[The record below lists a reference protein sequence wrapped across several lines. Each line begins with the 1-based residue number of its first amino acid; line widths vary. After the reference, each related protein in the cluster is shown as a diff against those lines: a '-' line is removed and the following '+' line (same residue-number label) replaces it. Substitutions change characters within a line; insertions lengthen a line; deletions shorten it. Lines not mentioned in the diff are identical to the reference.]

1 MLFPTILLALSSI
14 TGFATSQSI
23 DPSTISETIRE
34 TWCNNQM
41 SSCPLICLQL
51 PGTNEEPNSNEC
63 DADTLQYSCVCS
75 NGVTPNTSEYTLTM
89 PYYLC
94 TEFNNQCAIN
104 CGDSSSCV
112 TACRVDNPCGAQN
125 PKRVN
130 STSTAPT
137 ASQTGTPS
145 GTNTGGVV
153 YTGLGEGATS
163 APRKGTAGHAMVL
176 HIGQVYGAGVLVAAF
191 LLGFSMLV

>member
-1 MLFPTILLALSSI
+1 
-14 TGFATSQSI
+14 
-23 DPSTISETIRE
+23 
-34 TWCNNQM
+34 M

-51 PGTNEEPNSNEC
+51 PGTSENPDSNEC
-63 DADTLQYSCVCS
+63 DAVGDPKTLHHRHRHHRHSPGWTNQPTINQQDTLQYSCVCS
-75 NGVTPNTSEYTLTM
+75 NGITPNTSEYTLTM

-94 TEFNNQCAIN
+94 TEFNNQCVRH
-104 CGDSSSCV
+104 CGDDSSCV
-112 TACRVDNPCGAQN
+112 TACRADHPCGAQN

-130 STSTAPT
+130 TTSTAPT

-163 APRKGTAGHAMVL
+163 APGKGTAGHAVAL

>member
-1 MLFPTILLALSSI
+1 MLLPTILLALSSI
-14 TGFATSQSI
+14 AGFATSQSI
-23 DPSTISETIRE
+23 DPSNISEAIRQ

-51 PGTNEEPNSNEC
+51 PGTSENPDSNEC

-75 NGVTPNTSEYTLTM
+75 NGITPNTSEYTLTM

-94 TEFNNQCAIN
+94 TEFNNQCVRH
-104 CGDSSSCV
+104 CGDDSSCV
-112 TACRVDNPCGAQN
+112 TACRADHPCGAQN

-130 STSTAPT
+130 TTSTAPT

-163 APRKGTAGHAMVL
+163 APGKGTAGHAVAL